1 MKSLARAR
9 LVAAIT
15 VAALCSP
22 AVIPSATAGP
32 APEPPAAVFSA
43 SVSST
48 VTLITG
54 DQVTVTTTPDGKKS
68 YSAVPAAGSA
78 PGTILARTDI
88 DGDAYFYPSDVIG
101 KVGALL
107 DPQLFNVDGLIRDGY
122 DDSHVDT
129 LPLIVRRTGADRP
142 EALASDGLMPAQRDF
157 RSLKASTAVLDK
169 DDAAEVGDALDTK
182 GELDGVK
189 SIWLD
194 GKVHA
199 DALDRNLTQIGADTA
214 WQAGR
219 TGKGVK
225 VAVLDTGADQTHPD
239 LAGRISA
246 AKDFSGSGSTLDKQG
261 HGTHVAATVAGSGAG
276 APGIRSGVASDADLI
291 VGKVLDDKGSGS
303 DSQVIAGMEW
313 AVAQGAKVVNMSL
326 GSGPTNGQDP
336 VTQSLEALATSSGTL
351 FVVSAGNSGPN
362 ISTVSAPSIAPHALS
377 VAAVDFAGGTAS
389 FSSRGPSFNGTIKP
403 EIAAPGVNVVAARA
417 TGTNLGTVQADP
429 AYTALSGTSMAA
441 PHITG
446 AAAVLA
452 QEHPDWTPDQL
463 KHTLMGT
470 ATAPAPQSGQT
481 VYDVGTGVVNLPAA
495 LKQSVVA
502 DTGAVDFGR
511 LDVSDGTATR
521 TVKLTNTADAAVT
534 LSLMGTLAA
543 TGSTPPAGL
552 LKLSASTVTLG
563 AGESTDVT
571 LTVDS
576 AGTPTG
582 TYTGA
587 LTALPA
593 GGSQALR
600 VPLLLDR
607 AQSIKVTTLDRAG
620 KPAPAQISLLNADS
634 GASLN
639 AEVRP
644 EGTRDLR
651 VPEGRYMGLAMIA
664 MTIDGLRQIA
674 IVSADLK
681 AGSNEIVFDARKARR
696 WTASVEGKDTR
707 PEFMMGNLS
716 RTTDDGKYGIRH
728 SMLAGG
734 AYGAFPRDALWITPT
749 TEAHLGKVAFN
760 ERWRLADA
768 DSDITVGDTSAL
780 YDAAYAR
787 TDVSDNPERRLTRDE
802 VEKFAKVRTTY
813 RGMNEKLR
821 YQEGSTVYGTGLNG
835 LNTSSPSYLTVP
847 RERTEYIQAEDRIW
861 LRFTYRNQGGVQM
874 NYWPTQFTYQPGT
887 STKDTWFTGPF
898 SVLATGQ
905 ATGARLQLQVEDSV
919 NPKGLVGRN
928 ADFNSP
934 QRTQATSQL
943 YRNGTL
949 VADRGSSIDK
959 TFADADKASYEL
971 RRTYTS
977 AGIFPMG
984 GEATSKWTFTAGGTG
999 DTATPVKLLNVAFDA
1014 RLDNMNQ
1021 ARADRSLNVTA
1032 DVTGA
1037 VDGLRNV
1044 RAWVTS
1050 DLGVSWQQ
1058 VSAHQ
1063 DDNGDYRFTAPGS
1076 ALKSGGFLG
1085 VRVTA
1090 EDGHGNTVDSTLPRA
1105 IPVG

>member
-1 MKSLARAR
+1 MKPLARAR
-9 LVAAIT
+9 LVAAVT

-22 AVIPSATAGP
+22 AVLPSATAGP
-32 APEPPAAVFSA
+32 VPEPSVTAFGA
-43 SVSST
+43 SVSRT

-54 DQVTVTTTPDGKKS
+54 DRVTVTTTPDGRKS
-68 YSAVPAAGSA
+68 YSAVPAEGSA
-78 PGTILARTDI
+78 PGTVLARTDI

-101 KVGALL
+101 KVGSLL
-107 DPQLFNVDGLIRDGY
+107 DPQLFNVDGLVRDGY
-122 DDSHVDT
+122 DDSRVDA
-129 LPLIVRRTGADRP
+129 LPLIVRRTGTDRP
-142 EALASDGLMPAQRDF
+142 EALKSDGLMPAERDF
-157 RSLKASTAVLDK
+157 HALKASTAVLDK
-169 DDAAEVGDALDTK
+169 DDADDVGDALDSK
-182 GELDGVK
+182 GALDGVK

-194 GKVHA
+194 GKVRA

-225 VAVLDTGADQTHPD
+225 VAVLDTGADPTHPD

-246 AKDFSGSGSTLDKQG
+246 TKDFSGSGSAVDRQG

-276 APGIRSGVASDADLI
+276 APGLRTGVAPDADLI

-351 FVVSAGNSGPN
+351 FVVSAGNNGPN

-389 FSSRGPSFNGTIKP
+389 FSSRGPSFNGTVKP
-403 EIAAPGVNVVAARA
+403 EIAAPGVNIVAARA
-417 TGTNLGTVQADP
+417 AGTNIGTVQSDP

-441 PHITG
+441 PHIAG
-446 AAAVLA
+446 AAALLA

-463 KHTLMGT
+463 KHTLMGS
-470 ATAPAPQSGQT
+470 ATAPSLQSGQT

-495 LKQSVVA
+495 LKQTVVA
-502 DTGAVDFGR
+502 DAGAVDFGR
-511 LDVSDGTATR
+511 LDVADGTATR
-521 TVKLTNTADAAVT
+521 TVKLTNKGGASVT
-534 LSLMGTLAA
+534 LGLMGTLA
-543 TGSTPPAGL
+543 TPGSTPPAGM
-552 LKLSASTVTLG
+552 LKLSASSVTLG

-571 LTVDS
+571 LTVDTT
-576 AGTPTG
+576 GTPTG

-593 GGSQALR
+593 GGGQALR

-607 AQSIKVTTLDRAG
+607 AQSVKITTLDRAG

-639 AEVRP
+639 AEVRA

-651 VPEGRYMGLAMIA
+651 VPEGQYMGLAMIA

-681 AGSNEIVFDARKARR
+681 AGSNELVFDARKARR
-696 WTASVEGKDTR
+696 WTASLEGKDTR
-707 PEFMMGNLS
+707 PEFMLGNLT
-716 RTTDDGKYGIRH
+716 RTTDDGRFGIRH

-734 AYGAFPRDALWITPT
+734 AYGTFPKDALWITPT
-749 TEAHLGKVAFN
+749 TEPHLGKVAFN

-780 YDAAYAR
+780 YDAAYAQ
-787 TDVSDNPERRLTRDE
+787 TDVSDNPERRLTRGE
-802 VEKFAKVRTTY
+802 VEKFAKVRTTF
-813 RGMNEKLR
+813 RGMNERLR
-821 YQEGSTVYGTGLNG
+821 YQEGSTVYGTGLGG

-847 RERTEYIQAEDRIW
+847 HERTEYIQAEDRIW

-874 NYWPTQFTYQPGT
+874 NYPPTQFTYEPGT
-887 STKDTWFTGPF
+887 STKDTWFDGPF

-905 ATGARLQLQVEDSV
+905 ATGSRLQLQIDDSV
-919 NPKGLVGRN
+919 NPDGLVARN
-928 ADFNSP
+928 ADFNFP
-934 QRTQATSQL
+934 QRTQSTSQL

-949 VADRGSSIDK
+949 VSGSGSRIDK
-959 TFADADKASYEL
+959 TFENADKASYEL
-971 RRTYTS
+971 RRTVTS

-984 GEATSKWTFTAGGTG
+984 GESTSKWNFTAGGTG
-999 DTATPVKLLNVAFDA
+999 EAATPVKLLNVSLDA
-1014 RLDNMNQ
+1014 PLNNMNQ
-1021 ARADRSLNVTA
+1021 ARAGRSLTVKA

-1037 VDGLRNV
+1037 VDGLSKV

-1050 DLGVSWQQ
+1050 DLGVTWQQ
-1058 VSAHQ
+1058 VSAHR

-1076 ALKSGGFLG
+1076 ALTSGGFLG

-1090 EDGHGNTVDSTLPRA
+1090 EDRQGNTVDSALPRA

>member
-1 MKSLARAR
+1 MRPLARAR

-22 AVIPSATAGP
+22 AVVPSATAGP
-32 APEPPAAVFSA
+32 APEPAAAAFGAAVSR
-43 SVSST
+43 T

-54 DQVTVTTTPDGKKS
+54 DRVTVATTEDGRKS
-68 YSAVPAAGSA
+68 YSAVPAADSA
-78 PGTILARTDI
+78 PGTMLARTDI
-88 DGDAYFYPSDVIG
+88 DGDAYFYPTDVIG
-101 KVGALL
+101 KVGSLL

-122 DDSHVDT
+122 DDSHVDS
-129 LPLIVRRTGADRP
+129 LPLIVRRTGAARP
-142 EALASDGLMPAQRDF
+142 EALSSDGLLPAKRDF
-157 RSLKASTAVLDK
+157 HALKASTAVLDK
-169 DDAAEVGDALDTK
+169 DHADEIGKALDTK
-182 GELDGVK
+182 DALKGVQ

-214 WQAGR
+214 WQSGR

-225 VAVLDTGADQTHPD
+225 VAVLDTGVDQTHVD
-239 LAGRISA
+239 LTGRVSE
-246 AKDFSGSGSTLDKQG
+246 AKDFSGSGNTLDKVG

-276 APGIRSGVASDADLI
+276 APGLRSGVAPDADLI
-291 VGKVLDDKGSGS
+291 VGKVLGDDGSGS

-377 VAAVDFAGGTAS
+377 VAAVDFAGGIAS
-389 FSSRGPSFNGTIKP
+389 FSSRGPSFNGTVKP
-403 EIAAPGVNVVAARA
+403 EIAAPGVNVVAAQA
-417 TGTNLGTVQADP
+417 TGTNIGTVQADP

-470 ATAPAPQSGQT
+470 ATAQQTNQS

-521 TVKLTNTADAAVT
+521 TVKLTNTGDASVT

-543 TGSTPPAGL
+543 AGSTPPAGL
-552 LKLSASTVTLG
+552 LKLSASTVTLS

-576 AGTPTG
+576 TGTPTG
-582 TYTGA
+582 TYSGV

-593 GGSQALR
+593 GGGQALR
-600 VPLLLDR
+600 IPLLLDR
-607 AQSIKVTTLDRAG
+607 AQTVKVTTLDREG
-620 KPAPAQISLLNADS
+620 RPAPAQISLLNADN
-634 GASLN
+634 GAAMN
-639 AEVRP
+639 AEVRA

-651 VPEGRYMGLAMIA
+651 VPEGRYMGLAMIR
-664 MTIDGLRQIA
+664 MITDGVPQIA

-696 WTASVEGKDTR
+696 WTASMEGKDTR
-707 PEFMMGNLS
+707 PEFMTGNLS
-716 RTTDDGKYGIRH
+716 RTTDDGQFGIRH

-768 DSDITVGDTSAL
+768 DSDITVGDTSTL
-780 YDAAYAR
+780 YDAAYAQ
-787 TDVSDNPERRLTRDE
+787 DEVGDNPDRRLTRGE
-802 VEKFAKVRTTY
+802 VKKFAKVRMTY
-813 RGMNEKLR
+813 KGMNEKLR

-835 LNTSSPSYLTVP
+835 LNVSSPSFLTVP
-847 RERTEYIQAEDRIW
+847 RERTEYIQAEDRTW

-874 NYWPTQFTYQPGT
+874 NYSPVQFTYQPG
-887 STKDTWFTGPF
+887 SATKDTWFTGPF

-905 ATGARLQLQVEDSV
+905 ATGARLQLKVDDNV
-919 NPKGLVGRN
+919 NPKGLVGQFSDLN
-928 ADFNSP
+928 FP
-934 QRTQATSQL
+934 QRFQATTQL
-943 YRNGTL
+943 YRNGVL
-949 VADRGSSIDK
+949 VADRGSLIDK

-971 RRTYTS
+971 SRSFTS

-999 DTATPVKLLNVAFDA
+999 DTATPVKLLNVSFDA
-1014 RLDNMNQ
+1014 PLNNLNQ
-1021 ARADRSLNVTA
+1021 ARAGLPLLVKA

-1037 VDGLRNV
+1037 VDGLRKV
-1044 RAWVTS
+1044 RAWVT
-1050 DLGVSWQQ
+1050 
-1058 VSAHQ
+1058 A
-1063 DDNGDYRFTAPGS
+1063 DNGVTWKQVVVLRHHDGEYRFLAPHS
-1076 ALKSGGFLG
+1076 ALVKGGFLG
-1085 VRVTA
+1085 LRVTA
-1090 EDGHGNTVDSTLPRA
+1090 EDRHGNTVDSALPRA

>member
-1 MKSLARAR
+1 MKPLARAR
-9 LVAAIT
+9 LVAAVT

-22 AVIPSATAGP
+22 AVLPTATATP
-32 APEPPAAVFSA
+32 APEPTAAAFGA
-43 SVSST
+43 SVSHT

-54 DQVTVTTTPDGKKS
+54 DRVTVTTTPDGRKS
-68 YSAVPAAGSA
+68 YSAVPAADSA
-78 PGTILARTDI
+78 PGTVLARTDI

-101 KVGALL
+101 KVGSLL
-107 DPQLFNVDGLIRDGY
+107 DPQLFNVDGLVRDGY
-122 DDSHVDT
+122 DDSRVDA

-142 EALASDGLMPAQRDF
+142 EALESDGLMPAKRDF
-157 RSLKASTAVLDK
+157 HALRASTAVLDK
-169 DDAAEVGDALDTK
+169 DDAAEVGDALDSK
-182 GELDGVK
+182 DALDGVK

-199 DALDRNLTQIGADTA
+199 DALDRNLTQIGADSA

-239 LAGRISA
+239 LAGRISE

-276 APGIRSGVASDADLI
+276 ATGIRSGVAPDADLI
-291 VGKVLDDKGSGS
+291 VGKVLGDDGSGS
-303 DSQVIAGMEW
+303 DSSVIAGMEW

-351 FVVSAGNSGPN
+351 FVVSAGNNGPN

-389 FSSRGPSFNGTIKP
+389 FSSRGPSFNGTVKP

-417 TGTNLGTVQADP
+417 TGTNLGTVQTDP

-446 AAAVLA
+446 AAALLA
-452 QEHPDWTPDQL
+452 QEHPDWTPDQI

-470 ATAPAPQSGQT
+470 TTAPQSGQSL
-481 VYDVGTGVVNLPAA
+481 YDVGTGVVNLPAA
-495 LKQSVVA
+495 LKQTVVA
-502 DTGAVDFGR
+502 DTGAVDFGH
-511 LDVSDGTATR
+511 LDVTDDTATR
-521 TVKLTNTADAAVT
+521 TVKLTNKGSDAVT
-534 LSLMGTLAA
+534 LNLTGTLAA
-543 TGSTPPAGL
+543 AGSPPPDGM
-552 LKLSASTVTLG
+552 LKLSASSVTVG
-563 AGESTDVT
+563 AGETADVT
-571 LTVDS
+571 LTVD
-576 AGTPTG
+576 ATGTPTG
-582 TYTGA
+582 TYSGA
-587 LTALPA
+587 LTALPD
-593 GGSQALR
+593 GGGQALR
-600 VPLLLDR
+600 IPLLLDR
-607 AQSIKVTTLDRAG
+607 AQSVKVTTLDRAG
-620 KPAPAQISLLNADS
+620 KPAPAQISLLNAES

-639 AEVRP
+639 AEVRA

-651 VPEGRYMGLAMIA
+651 VPEGTYMGLAMIR
-664 MTIDGLRQIA
+664 MTIDGIQQIA

-681 AGSNEIVFDARKARR
+681 AGTNEIVFDARRARR

-716 RTTDDGKYGIRH
+716 RTTDDGQYGIRH

-734 AYGAFPRDALWITPT
+734 AYGAFPKDALWITPT

-768 DSDITVGDTSAL
+768 DSDPTVGDTSVL

-787 TDVSDNPERRLTRDE
+787 TEVADNPERRLTRSE
-802 VEKFAKVRTTY
+802 IEKFAKVRTTY

-847 RERTEYIQAEDRIW
+847 RERTEYIQAEDRTW
-861 LRFTYRNQGGVQM
+861 LRFSYRSQGGVEM
-874 NYWPTQFTYQPGT
+874 NYAPVYCTYKPGT
-887 STKDTWFTGPF
+887 STKDTWFGGPL
-898 SVLATGQ
+898 SVRATGQ
-905 ATGARLQLQVEDSV
+905 TAGARLQLKVDDAV
-919 NPKGLVGRN
+919 NPKGFAPQLG
-928 ADFNSP
+928 DFNVP
-934 QRTQATSQL
+934 QRTQSTSQL
-943 YRNGTL
+943 YRNGAL
-949 VADRGSSIDK
+949 VADRGSLIDK

-999 DTATPVKLLNVAFDA
+999 ETATPVNLLNVSFDA
-1014 RLDNMNQ
+1014 PLNNLNQ
-1021 ARADRSLNVTA
+1021 ARAGLPLLVKA

-1037 VDGLRNV
+1037 VDGLRKV

-1050 DLGVSWQQ
+1050 DNGATWQQ
-1058 VSAHQ
+1058 VVILGY
-1063 DDNGDYRFTAPGS
+1063 DGEYRFLAPHT
-1076 ALKSGGFLG
+1076 ALKPGGFLG

-1090 EDGHGNTVDSTLPRA
+1090 EDKHGNTVDSALPRA
-1105 IPVG
+1105 IPVS

>member
-1 MKSLARAR
+1 M
-9 LVAAIT
+9 
-15 VAALCSP
+15 
-22 AVIPSATAGP
+22 
-32 APEPPAAVFSA
+32 PEPTAAAFGA
-43 SVSST
+43 SVSHT

-54 DQVTVTTTPDGKKS
+54 DRVTVTTTPDGRKS
-68 YSAVPAAGSA
+68 YSAVPAADSA
-78 PGTILARTDI
+78 PRTVLARTDI

-101 KVGALL
+101 KVGSLL
-107 DPQLFNVDGLIRDGY
+107 DPQLFNVDGLVRDGY
-122 DDSHVDT
+122 DDSRVDA

-142 EALASDGLMPAQRDF
+142 EALESDGLMPAKRDF
-157 RSLKASTAVLDK
+157 HALRASTAVLDK
-169 DDAAEVGDALDTK
+169 DDAAEVGDALDSK

-199 DALDRNLTQIGADTA
+199 DALDRNLTQIGADSA

-225 VAVLDTGADQTHPD
+225 VAVLDTGVDQTHAD
-239 LAGRISA
+239 LAGRISET
-246 AKDFSGSGSTLDKQG
+246 KDFSGSGSTLDRQG

-276 APGIRSGVASDADLI
+276 APGLRSGVAPDADLI
-291 VGKVLDDKGSGS
+291 VGKVLGDDGSGS

-351 FVVSAGNSGPN
+351 FVVSAGNNGPN

-377 VAAVDFAGGTAS
+377 VAAVDFTGGTAS
-389 FSSRGPSFNGTIKP
+389 FSSRGPSFNGTVKP

-446 AAAVLA
+446 AAALLS
-452 QEHPDWTPDQL
+452 QEHPDWTPDQI

-470 ATAPAPQSGQT
+470 TTAPQSGQSL
-481 VYDVGTGVVNLPAA
+481 YDVGSGVVNLPAA
-495 LKQSVVA
+495 LKQTVVA

-511 LDVSDGTATR
+511 LDVSDGTGTR
-521 TVKLTNTADAAVT
+521 TVKLTNKGAAAVT
-534 LSLMGTLAA
+534 LDLTGTLAPA
-543 TGSTPPAGL
+543 GSPPPAGL
-552 LKLSASTVTLG
+552 LELSASSVTLG
-563 AGESTDVT
+563 AGETSEVT
-571 LTVDS
+571 LTVD
-576 AGTPTG
+576 ATGTPTG
-582 TYTGA
+582 TYSGA

-593 GGSQALR
+593 GGGQALR
-600 VPLLLDR
+600 IPLLLDR
-607 AQSIKVTTLDRAG
+607 AQSVKVTTLDRAG
-620 KPAPAQISLLNADS
+620 KPAPAQISLLNAES

-639 AEVRP
+639 AEVRA

-651 VPEGRYMGLAMIA
+651 VPEGTYMGLAMIR
-664 MTIDGLRQIA
+664 MTIDGIQQIA

-681 AGSNEIVFDARKARR
+681 ADTNEIVFDARKARR

-707 PEFMMGNLS
+707 PEFMAGNLS
-716 RTTDDGKYGIRH
+716 RTTDDGRFGIRH

-734 AYGAFPRDALWITPT
+734 AYGAFSKDALWITPT
-749 TEAHLGKVAFN
+749 TEAHLGKVVFN

-787 TDVSDNPERRLTRDE
+787 DEVADNPERRLTRGE
-802 VEKFAKVRTTY
+802 IKKFAKVRTTY

-847 RERTEYIQAEDRIW
+847 RERTEYIQAEDRTW
-861 LRFTYRNQGGVQM
+861 LRFTYRNQGGVAM
-874 NYWPTQFTYQPGT
+874 NYSPAQFTYKPGT
-887 STKDTWFTGPF
+887 STKDSWFAGPL
-898 SVLATGQ
+898 SVRATGQ
-905 ATGARLQLQVEDSV
+905 ATGARLQLKVDDAV
-919 NPKGLVGRN
+919 NPKGFAPQLG
-928 ADFNSP
+928 DFNFP
-934 QRTQATSQL
+934 QRTQSTSQL

-949 VADRGSSIDK
+949 VVDRGAQIDK

-999 DTATPVKLLNVAFDA
+999 ETATPVNLLNVSFDA
-1014 RLDNMNQ
+1014 PLNNLNQ
-1021 ARADRSLNVTA
+1021 ARAGLPLLVQA

-1050 DLGVSWQQ
+1050 DNGVTWKQVVILGY
-1058 VSAHQ
+1058 
-1063 DDNGDYRFTAPGS
+1063 DGEYRFLAPHT

-1090 EDGHGNTVDSTLPRA
+1090 EDRHGNTVDSALPRA
-1105 IPVG
+1105 IPVS